1 MKKSTVVKLYNELDN
16 KEILKKGLP
25 RMINVK
31 GDAEDIFCDLCI
43 KYNDILNSDILDHF
57 ISISTFSSSLDDNL
71 ERKKLLNGI
80 YNILDNDYLVSN
92 MDFNIILEN
101 IEYIMGTMFSP
112 VFDVYDEDEEKYY
125 TSEIIV
131 ELSNGLSKSK
141 NYDINKIYDHDLDVI
156 FSRFFSVLEDLNNT
170 NIPDSEYYNETLM
183 NRVKAFLDI
192 IFSKEIYEL
201 DDYKYDVVLD
211 IASTIEDVNIS
222 KMVEFA
228 SDVLSDRKDKL
239 INLKDNAGYSQL
251 VLLGTSAGGARA
263 KVLIAWNEDTGEI
276 KSGQINAGDGFEYWL
291 MKFDG
296 VSKNGDHNLED
307 SVEYTRIEYGYYL
320 MAKAAGVIMNEC
332 RLLEDAGYAHFI
344 TKRFDRNNNKKI
356 HMQTLGA
363 ISHIDYNI
371 PGLCSYEQAAYYMNR
386 LGIPYSDVEQFYR
399 RMVFNVI
406 LINQDDHVK
415 NVSFLMDKN
424 GVWRL
429 SPAYDVTFAY
439 DSSNM
444 WLKAHQ
450 MLINGKSSDISYGD
464 LIKCGINMG
473 VSKRKCD
480 AIISYIEDV
489 AKRFS
494 DYMEMAGV
502 REKTCQIMN
511 DIIISNNIRKTGD

>member
-31 GDAEDIFCDLCI
+31 GDAEDIFYDLCI

-101 IEYIMGTMFSP
+101 IEYIMGTMFSK

-170 NIPDSEYYNETLM
+170 NIPDSEYYNKTLM

-211 IASTIEDVNIS
+211 IASTIEDVNELKKFKKKI
-222 KMVEFA
+222 VFYNRL
-228 SDVLSDRKDKL
+228 DDK
-239 INLKDNAGYSQL
+239 N
-251 VLLGTSAGGARA
+251 
-263 KVLIAWNEDTGEI
+263 
-276 KSGQINAGDGFEYWL
+276 FEVTL
-291 MKFDG
+291 D
-296 VSKNGDHNLED
+296 D
-307 SVEYTRIEYGYYL
+307 SVDTLTDTSI
-320 MAKAAGVIMNEC
+320 K
-332 RLLEDAGYAHFI
+332 LLKEGKSKTLKFPEID
-344 TKRFDRNNNKKI
+344 NNK
-356 HMQTLGA
+356 
-363 ISHIDYNI
+363 
-371 PGLCSYEQAAYYMNR
+371 
-386 LGIPYSDVEQFYR
+386 
-399 RMVFNVI
+399 
-406 LINQDDHVK
+406 
-415 NVSFLMDKN
+415 
-424 GVWRL
+424 
-429 SPAYDVTFAY
+429 
-439 DSSNM
+439 
-444 WLKAHQ
+444 
-450 MLINGKSSDISYGD
+450 
-464 LIKCGINMG
+464 
-473 VSKRKCD
+473 
-480 AIISYIEDV
+480 
-489 AKRFS
+489 
-494 DYMEMAGV
+494 
-502 REKTCQIMN
+502 
-511 DIIISNNIRKTGD
+511 

>member
-31 GDAEDIFCDLCI
+31 GDAEDIFYDLCI

-101 IEYIMGTMFSP
+101 IEYIMGTMFSK

-211 IASTIEDVNIS
+211 IASTIEDVNELKKFKKKI
-222 KMVEFA
+222 VFYNRL
-228 SDVLSDRKDKL
+228 DDK
-239 INLKDNAGYSQL
+239 N
-251 VLLGTSAGGARA
+251 
-263 KVLIAWNEDTGEI
+263 
-276 KSGQINAGDGFEYWL
+276 FEVTL
-291 MKFDG
+291 D
-296 VSKNGDHNLED
+296 D
-307 SVEYTRIEYGYYL
+307 SVDTLTDTSI
-320 MAKAAGVIMNEC
+320 K
-332 RLLEDAGYAHFI
+332 LLKEGKSKTLKFPGID
-344 TKRFDRNNNKKI
+344 NNK
-356 HMQTLGA
+356 
-363 ISHIDYNI
+363 
-371 PGLCSYEQAAYYMNR
+371 
-386 LGIPYSDVEQFYR
+386 
-399 RMVFNVI
+399 
-406 LINQDDHVK
+406 
-415 NVSFLMDKN
+415 
-424 GVWRL
+424 
-429 SPAYDVTFAY
+429 
-439 DSSNM
+439 
-444 WLKAHQ
+444 
-450 MLINGKSSDISYGD
+450 
-464 LIKCGINMG
+464 
-473 VSKRKCD
+473 
-480 AIISYIEDV
+480 
-489 AKRFS
+489 
-494 DYMEMAGV
+494 
-502 REKTCQIMN
+502 
-511 DIIISNNIRKTGD
+511 

>member
-25 RMINVK
+25 RMINIK

-92 MDFNIILEN
+92 MDFNIVLEN

-170 NIPDSEYYNETLM
+170 NISDSEYYNKTLM

-211 IASTIEDVNIS
+211 IASTIEDVNELKKFKKKI
-222 KMVEFA
+222 VFYNRL
-228 SDVLSDRKDKL
+228 DDK
-239 INLKDNAGYSQL
+239 N
-251 VLLGTSAGGARA
+251 
-263 KVLIAWNEDTGEI
+263 
-276 KSGQINAGDGFEYWL
+276 FEVTL
-291 MKFDG
+291 D
-296 VSKNGDHNLED
+296 D
-307 SVEYTRIEYGYYL
+307 SVDTLTDTSI
-320 MAKAAGVIMNEC
+320 K
-332 RLLEDAGYAHFI
+332 LLKEGKSKTLKFPEID
-344 TKRFDRNNNKKI
+344 NNK
-356 HMQTLGA
+356 
-363 ISHIDYNI
+363 
-371 PGLCSYEQAAYYMNR
+371 
-386 LGIPYSDVEQFYR
+386 
-399 RMVFNVI
+399 
-406 LINQDDHVK
+406 
-415 NVSFLMDKN
+415 
-424 GVWRL
+424 
-429 SPAYDVTFAY
+429 
-439 DSSNM
+439 
-444 WLKAHQ
+444 
-450 MLINGKSSDISYGD
+450 
-464 LIKCGINMG
+464 
-473 VSKRKCD
+473 
-480 AIISYIEDV
+480 
-489 AKRFS
+489 
-494 DYMEMAGV
+494 
-502 REKTCQIMN
+502 
-511 DIIISNNIRKTGD
+511 

>member
-101 IEYIMGTMFSP
+101 IEYIMGTMFSK

-211 IASTIEDVNIS
+211 IASTIEDVNELKKFKKKI
-222 KMVEFA
+222 VFYNRL
-228 SDVLSDRKDKL
+228 DDK
-239 INLKDNAGYSQL
+239 N
-251 VLLGTSAGGARA
+251 
-263 KVLIAWNEDTGEI
+263 
-276 KSGQINAGDGFEYWL
+276 FEVTL
-291 MKFDG
+291 D
-296 VSKNGDHNLED
+296 D
-307 SVEYTRIEYGYYL
+307 SVDTLTDTSI
-320 MAKAAGVIMNEC
+320 K
-332 RLLEDAGYAHFI
+332 LLKEGKSKTLKFPEID
-344 TKRFDRNNNKKI
+344 NNK
-356 HMQTLGA
+356 
-363 ISHIDYNI
+363 
-371 PGLCSYEQAAYYMNR
+371 
-386 LGIPYSDVEQFYR
+386 
-399 RMVFNVI
+399 
-406 LINQDDHVK
+406 
-415 NVSFLMDKN
+415 
-424 GVWRL
+424 
-429 SPAYDVTFAY
+429 
-439 DSSNM
+439 
-444 WLKAHQ
+444 
-450 MLINGKSSDISYGD
+450 
-464 LIKCGINMG
+464 
-473 VSKRKCD
+473 
-480 AIISYIEDV
+480 
-489 AKRFS
+489 
-494 DYMEMAGV
+494 
-502 REKTCQIMN
+502 
-511 DIIISNNIRKTGD
+511 

>member
-92 MDFNIILEN
+92 MDFNIVLEN

-125 TSEIIV
+125 TSEIII

-170 NIPDSEYYNETLM
+170 NIPDSEYYNKTLM

-211 IASTIEDVNIS
+211 IASTIEDVNELKKFKKKI
-222 KMVEFA
+222 VFYNRL
-228 SDVLSDRKDKL
+228 DDK
-239 INLKDNAGYSQL
+239 N
-251 VLLGTSAGGARA
+251 
-263 KVLIAWNEDTGEI
+263 
-276 KSGQINAGDGFEYWL
+276 FEVTL
-291 MKFDG
+291 D
-296 VSKNGDHNLED
+296 D
-307 SVEYTRIEYGYYL
+307 SVDTLTDTSI
-320 MAKAAGVIMNEC
+320 K
-332 RLLEDAGYAHFI
+332 LLKEGKSKTLKFPEID
-344 TKRFDRNNNKKI
+344 NNK
-356 HMQTLGA
+356 
-363 ISHIDYNI
+363 
-371 PGLCSYEQAAYYMNR
+371 
-386 LGIPYSDVEQFYR
+386 
-399 RMVFNVI
+399 
-406 LINQDDHVK
+406 
-415 NVSFLMDKN
+415 
-424 GVWRL
+424 
-429 SPAYDVTFAY
+429 
-439 DSSNM
+439 
-444 WLKAHQ
+444 
-450 MLINGKSSDISYGD
+450 
-464 LIKCGINMG
+464 
-473 VSKRKCD
+473 
-480 AIISYIEDV
+480 
-489 AKRFS
+489 
-494 DYMEMAGV
+494 
-502 REKTCQIMN
+502 
-511 DIIISNNIRKTGD
+511 

>member
-92 MDFNIILEN
+92 MDFNIVLEN
-101 IEYIMGTMFSP
+101 IEYIMETMFSP

-170 NIPDSEYYNETLM
+170 NIPDSEYYNKTLM

-211 IASTIEDVNIS
+211 IASTIEDVNELKKFKKKI
-222 KMVEFA
+222 VFYNRL
-228 SDVLSDRKDKL
+228 DDK
-239 INLKDNAGYSQL
+239 N
-251 VLLGTSAGGARA
+251 
-263 KVLIAWNEDTGEI
+263 
-276 KSGQINAGDGFEYWL
+276 FEVTL
-291 MKFDG
+291 D
-296 VSKNGDHNLED
+296 D
-307 SVEYTRIEYGYYL
+307 SVDTLTDTSI
-320 MAKAAGVIMNEC
+320 K
-332 RLLEDAGYAHFI
+332 LLKEGKSKTLKFSGID
-344 TKRFDRNNNKKI
+344 NNK
-356 HMQTLGA
+356 
-363 ISHIDYNI
+363 
-371 PGLCSYEQAAYYMNR
+371 
-386 LGIPYSDVEQFYR
+386 
-399 RMVFNVI
+399 
-406 LINQDDHVK
+406 
-415 NVSFLMDKN
+415 
-424 GVWRL
+424 
-429 SPAYDVTFAY
+429 
-439 DSSNM
+439 
-444 WLKAHQ
+444 
-450 MLINGKSSDISYGD
+450 
-464 LIKCGINMG
+464 
-473 VSKRKCD
+473 
-480 AIISYIEDV
+480 
-489 AKRFS
+489 
-494 DYMEMAGV
+494 
-502 REKTCQIMN
+502 
-511 DIIISNNIRKTGD
+511 

>member
-31 GDAEDIFCDLCI
+31 GDAEDIFCDLYI

-92 MDFNIILEN
+92 MDFNIVLEN

-170 NIPDSEYYNETLM
+170 NIPDSEYYNKTLM

-211 IASTIEDVNIS
+211 IASTIEDVN
-222 KMVEFA
+222 E
-228 SDVLSDRKDKL
+228 
-239 INLKDNAGYSQL
+239 LKKFKKKIVFYNRLDDN
-251 VLLGTSAGGARA
+251 
-263 KVLIAWNEDTGEI
+263 N
-276 KSGQINAGDGFEYWL
+276 FEVTL
-291 MKFDG
+291 D
-296 VSKNGDHNLED
+296 D
-307 SVEYTRIEYGYYL
+307 SVDTLTDTSI
-320 MAKAAGVIMNEC
+320 K
-332 RLLEDAGYAHFI
+332 LLKEGKSKTLKFPGID
-344 TKRFDRNNNKKI
+344 NNK
-356 HMQTLGA
+356 
-363 ISHIDYNI
+363 
-371 PGLCSYEQAAYYMNR
+371 
-386 LGIPYSDVEQFYR
+386 
-399 RMVFNVI
+399 
-406 LINQDDHVK
+406 
-415 NVSFLMDKN
+415 
-424 GVWRL
+424 
-429 SPAYDVTFAY
+429 
-439 DSSNM
+439 
-444 WLKAHQ
+444 
-450 MLINGKSSDISYGD
+450 
-464 LIKCGINMG
+464 
-473 VSKRKCD
+473 
-480 AIISYIEDV
+480 
-489 AKRFS
+489 
-494 DYMEMAGV
+494 
-502 REKTCQIMN
+502 
-511 DIIISNNIRKTGD
+511 

>member
-31 GDAEDIFCDLCI
+31 GDAEDIFYDLCI

-192 IFSKEIYEL
+192 VFSKEIYEL
-201 DDYKYDVVLD
+201 DEYKYNVVLD
-211 IASTIEDVNIS
+211 IASTIEDVNELKKFKKKI
-222 KMVEFA
+222 VFYNRL
-228 SDVLSDRKDKL
+228 DDR
-239 INLKDNAGYSQL
+239 N
-251 VLLGTSAGGARA
+251 
-263 KVLIAWNEDTGEI
+263 
-276 KSGQINAGDGFEYWL
+276 FEVTL
-291 MKFDG
+291 D
-296 VSKNGDHNLED
+296 D
-307 SVEYTRIEYGYYL
+307 SVDTLTDTSI
-320 MAKAAGVIMNEC
+320 K
-332 RLLEDAGYAHFI
+332 LLKEGKSKTLKFPEID
-344 TKRFDRNNNKKI
+344 NNK
-356 HMQTLGA
+356 
-363 ISHIDYNI
+363 
-371 PGLCSYEQAAYYMNR
+371 
-386 LGIPYSDVEQFYR
+386 
-399 RMVFNVI
+399 
-406 LINQDDHVK
+406 
-415 NVSFLMDKN
+415 
-424 GVWRL
+424 
-429 SPAYDVTFAY
+429 
-439 DSSNM
+439 
-444 WLKAHQ
+444 
-450 MLINGKSSDISYGD
+450 
-464 LIKCGINMG
+464 
-473 VSKRKCD
+473 
-480 AIISYIEDV
+480 
-489 AKRFS
+489 
-494 DYMEMAGV
+494 
-502 REKTCQIMN
+502 
-511 DIIISNNIRKTGD
+511 

>member
-31 GDAEDIFCDLCI
+31 GDAEDIFYDLCI

-141 NYDINKIYDHDLDVI
+141 DYDINKIYDHDLDVI

-170 NIPDSEYYNETLM
+170 NISDSEYYNKTLM

-211 IASTIEDVNIS
+211 IASTIEDVNELKKFKKKI
-222 KMVEFA
+222 VFYNRL
-228 SDVLSDRKDKL
+228 DDK
-239 INLKDNAGYSQL
+239 N
-251 VLLGTSAGGARA
+251 
-263 KVLIAWNEDTGEI
+263 
-276 KSGQINAGDGFEYWL
+276 FEVTL
-291 MKFDG
+291 D
-296 VSKNGDHNLED
+296 D
-307 SVEYTRIEYGYYL
+307 SVDTLTDTSI
-320 MAKAAGVIMNEC
+320 K
-332 RLLEDAGYAHFI
+332 LLKEGKSKTLKFPEID
-344 TKRFDRNNNKKI
+344 NNK
-356 HMQTLGA
+356 
-363 ISHIDYNI
+363 
-371 PGLCSYEQAAYYMNR
+371 
-386 LGIPYSDVEQFYR
+386 
-399 RMVFNVI
+399 
-406 LINQDDHVK
+406 
-415 NVSFLMDKN
+415 
-424 GVWRL
+424 
-429 SPAYDVTFAY
+429 
-439 DSSNM
+439 
-444 WLKAHQ
+444 
-450 MLINGKSSDISYGD
+450 
-464 LIKCGINMG
+464 
-473 VSKRKCD
+473 
-480 AIISYIEDV
+480 
-489 AKRFS
+489 
-494 DYMEMAGV
+494 
-502 REKTCQIMN
+502 
-511 DIIISNNIRKTGD
+511 